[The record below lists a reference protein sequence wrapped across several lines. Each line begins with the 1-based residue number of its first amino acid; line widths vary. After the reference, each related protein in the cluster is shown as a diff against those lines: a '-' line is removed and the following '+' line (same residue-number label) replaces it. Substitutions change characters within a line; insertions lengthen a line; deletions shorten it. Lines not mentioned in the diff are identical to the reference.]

1 MSKTQYGTV
10 SVTIGDEDYELKPTL
25 KAALAIERH
34 FGGLRNA
41 LTGLG
46 SLSIDAAAAVITVG
60 AGLERKSEQVKQL
73 PEAIFAA
80 GVSDVAGQ
88 CVPYIT
94 ALLNP
99 GDKKE
104 DEGDAGNA

>member
-10 SVTIGDEDYELKPTL
+10 SVTIGDEEYELKPTL
-25 KAALAIERH
+25 KAALGIERH

-41 LTGLG
+41 LAGLG
-46 SLSIDAAAAVITVG
+46 SLSIDAAAVVVTIGSA
-60 AGLERKSEQVKQL
+60 LDRKSEQLKNL

-80 GVSDVAGQ
+80 GVSDVTAQ

-99 GDKKE
+99 GDKSA
-104 DEGDAGNA
+104 DEEDAGNA